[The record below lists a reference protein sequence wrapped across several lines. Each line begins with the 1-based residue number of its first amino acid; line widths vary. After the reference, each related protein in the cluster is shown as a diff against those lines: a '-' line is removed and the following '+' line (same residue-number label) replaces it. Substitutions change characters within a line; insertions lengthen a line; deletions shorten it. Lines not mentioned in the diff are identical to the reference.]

1 MRAIRVDEALLL
13 YRVDEDRSGT
23 GNGLADSGDHGDLIA
38 RERQGLLVSLRSDVS
53 RIGDE
58 AYKEYCARLDAAF
71 QVPTAL
77 VEMIRSIRTSLD
89 RFNGIESVALMYH
102 AYLMTDAFLW
112 RYRETFSTE
121 FRLSDSQTPAW
132 RVQFTPDVIV
142 EWTRRLS
149 RSANSYRMR

>member
-1 MRAIRVDEALLL
+1 M
-13 YRVDEDRSGT
+13 
-23 GNGLADSGDHGDLIA
+23 GDLIA
-38 RERQGLLVSLRSDVS
+38 RERQGLFVSLRSDVS

-58 AYKEYCARLDAAF
+58 AYKEYCARVDAAF

-77 VEMIRSIRTSLD
+77 LEMIRSIRTSLD

-132 RVQFTPDVIV
+132 RVQFTPDVIA

-149 RSANSYRMR
+149 RSANSYRIR

>member
-1 MRAIRVDEALLL
+1 
-13 YRVDEDRSGT
+13 
-23 GNGLADSGDHGDLIA
+23 
-38 RERQGLLVSLRSDVS
+38 
-53 RIGDE
+53 
-58 AYKEYCARLDAAF
+58 
-71 QVPTAL
+71 
-77 VEMIRSIRTSLD
+77 
-89 RFNGIESVALMYH
+89 MYH

-132 RVQFTPDVIV
+132 RVQFTPDVIA